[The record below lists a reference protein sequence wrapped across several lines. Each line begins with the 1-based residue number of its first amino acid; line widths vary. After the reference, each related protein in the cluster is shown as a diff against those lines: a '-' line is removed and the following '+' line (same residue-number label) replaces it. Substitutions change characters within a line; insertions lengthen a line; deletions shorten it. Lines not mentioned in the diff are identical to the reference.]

1 MNKDDVLL
9 LFAYN
14 HWANQRLLEAAGQVT
29 QEQFTTPARLSHGS
43 LRGMLV
49 HTLGAEVIW
58 RLRCQ
63 GDSPTALL
71 AAGDFPTLSELRQR
85 WQVEDRA
92 LDAFLDS
99 LTDERLLATVRYRT
113 TKGVPYEM
121 PLWQILA
128 HLVNHGTQSR
138 AEAGLALAEFG
149 HSPGDLDL
157 ILFLRLMEKKR

>member
-1 MNKDDVLL
+1 MTKDDVLL
-9 LFAYN
+9 LYAYN
-14 HWANQRLLEAAGQVT
+14 HWANRRVLEAARQVT
-29 QEQFTTPARLSHGS
+29 QEQFTASARLSHGS

-63 GDSPTALL
+63 GNSPTTLL
-71 AAGDFPTLSELRQR
+71 AEGDFPTLHDLRQR
-85 WQVEDRA
+85 WQIEDRA

-99 LTDERLLATVRYRT
+99 LSDERLRSPVSYRT

-138 AEAGLALAEFG
+138 AEAGLALADYG

-157 ILFLRLMEKKR
+157 ILFLRQS